1 MGAKQSITVVKED
14 EKKEDD
20 NKSIVDQDGRSC
32 TGTVGSLTSGSPG
45 LLCPL
50 GDQRSLCGRATLAED
65 IDTVILDK
73 NPIDISGV
81 DIIRDPTK
89 QVNSVPIVDTVGCSC
104 MKTTINTVDS
114 PASEEIVCTDKTNT
128 ETIVKCECGN
138 QCKCVPPCEC
148 KSPKSQNSSVSSF
161 RLFTKTADLQDRF
174 VSFQERFNKLDESFN
189 DMGKRM
195 NDMDERIVVLETLSK
210 KMTEYVPLTAIPY
223 CRICETIVLNGRVC
237 DCGLAVE

>member
-1 MGAKQSITVVKED
+1 MVLIYYHIKTMGAKQSITVGKED
-14 EKKEDD
+14 ERKEDD
-20 NKSIVDQDGRSC
+20 NKS
-32 TGTVGSLTSGSPG
+32 
-45 LLCPL
+45 
-50 GDQRSLCGRATLAED
+50 

-81 DIIRDPTK
+81 DIIPSSS
-89 QVNSVPIVDTVGCSC
+89 QVNGVPIVDTVGCSC

-114 PASEEIVCTDKTNT
+114 PASEEIGCTDKTEAYTSFPASPPNATVLRTSALGSNT

-148 KSPKSQNSSVSSF
+148 KSPKSQNSSGSSF

-174 VSFQERFNKLDESFN
+174 VSLQARLNKLDESFN

-223 CRICETIVLNGRVC
+223 CRNCETIVLNGRVC
-237 DCGLAVE
+237 DCGLLVE